1 MKMYN
6 TEEIDNAQAQW
17 MLNRRFTGDAKIN
30 ALIRGEVENYLEEA
44 GGYPAPA
51 HFERFY
57 LQLLNDG
64 KIQPFRGSL
73 ADQPSAAPAVSQDTI
88 AFIES
93 PRTTASQLRNRYN
106 TDPLFRKQYDAYEK
120 SKGQKQQQPT
130 VVSLTAEQYHA
141 LPAATIVQNY
151 RTDHPRGFKAAVDS
165 LIKRGLIA
173 LVLGL
178 LLHGGL
184 I

>member
-1 MKMYN
+1 MNMYD
-6 TEEIDNAQAQW
+6 TEQEIDNAQAEW
-17 MLNRRFTGDAKIN
+17 MLHRRFSADAKTN

-57 LQLLNDG
+57 LRLLNDG
-64 KIQPFRGSL
+64 QIQPFRGSL
-73 ADQPSAAPAVSQDTI
+73 SEQPDAEPALPADVV
-88 AFIES
+88 AFITS
-93 PRTTASQLRNRYN
+93 PTTTTSELRRRYY
-106 TDPLFRKQYDAYEK
+106 TDQTFRQQYDAYEK
-120 SKGQKQQQPT
+120 SKVQTQQPG
-130 VVSLTAEQYHA
+130 VVSLTAEEYHR
-141 LPAATIVQNY
+141 LPAAQIVQNY
-151 RTDHPRGFKAAVDS
+151 RSDHPRGFKAAVDS

-178 LLHGGL
+178 LLHGGM